1 MDKILNESLRLVKKL
16 TSKGKKSMI
25 TKELIVQV
33 ALRQMLD
40 DLEAKKETSVL
51 LTEISKILDK

>member
-33 ALRQMLD
+33 ALRQMLY